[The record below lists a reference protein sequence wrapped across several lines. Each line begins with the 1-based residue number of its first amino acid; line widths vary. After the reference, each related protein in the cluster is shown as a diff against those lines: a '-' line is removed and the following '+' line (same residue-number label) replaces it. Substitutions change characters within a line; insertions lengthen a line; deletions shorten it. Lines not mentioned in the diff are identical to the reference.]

1 MVVIEAAINVRLAL
15 LGTLPSYRHG
25 KMQILKAD
33 LCQEFYVW
41 TKVIGWTKNKAY

>member
-25 KMQILKAD
+25 KMILKAD
-33 LCQEFYVW
+33 LCQDFYVW